1 MTFRLTA
8 GCSSAELHWNDHDE
22 DQSRNFSASR
32 LRGHLRSSYV
42 VTITLPDGSQYQA
55 SIVTSVVGVKT
66 KPGSGD
72 VSFDFEINWQARWE
86 KV

>member
-1 MTFRLTA
+1 MIMTKTKAETSLPLDYEVT
-8 GCSSAELHWNDHDE
+8 SARPTW
-22 DQSRNFSASR
+22 
-32 LRGHLRSSYV
+32 